1 LHWEWIVRCAQ
12 KSDDLHNILIV
23 SRDGDFGVVYNN
35 KVILN
40 DWLYREFKERVSK
53 KRSIELTQKL
63 TFALERLNEQVSPA
77 DVEEEKK
84 LLLKSEPPTMEG
96 LLDWYESQ
104 PNSPEREK
112 FLQNYFS
119 RSVVLPGSLDPE
131 PSN

>member
-1 LHWEWIVRCAQ
+1 VPKQSNGLRGRSE
-12 KSDDLHNILIV
+12 DDAWHE
-23 SRDGDFGVVYNN
+23 N
-35 KVILN
+35 KLSP
-40 DWLYREFKERVSK
+40 LP
-53 KRSIELTQKL
+53 RSGLSLSIP
-63 TFALERLNEQVSPA
+63 TFYSTSIGCRARGRLNEQVSPA